1 MRLHLIISRDAA
13 DKIRIEYIGAD
24 RVEAQ
29 EKYEAAGKAGETVE
43 LYSFLQLTRRRRIE
57 AAPAPVKK

>member
-1 MRLHLIISRDAA
+1 MRLHLIISRDASG
-13 DKIRIEYIGAD
+13 KIRTEYIGAD

-29 EKYEAAGKAGETVE
+29 DIYEAAGKAGETVE

-57 AAPAPVKK
+57 VALAPVKK